1 MDWITHEE
9 DVWFDFRGSR
19 PEQLTPGR
27 FYRGTVDGFADFGV
41 FVDLCP
47 QVTGLLH
54 RSELDQRLESLDWD
68 SGDTVFVQVKN
79 VRDNGNVDLA
89 WSIRQSEREFRGAK
103 IHDPGGE
110 RDGEDIETDDDD
122 GDGPVRHIPQRE
134 NGQEGNVQAA
144 AGETESVATE
154 DDETS
159 VEATEDD
166 TAAADDEGTPRT
178 QTGETDHVDAAEDET
193 GEEETADVGTQTEK
207 EATEE
212 AEAADGDGA
221 EAAVVTDETDETDEE
236 APERVEVAS
245 LADRVDERV
254 RLEAEITRIRQTS
267 GPTVFGLEDETGT
280 VDAAAFVEAGVR
292 AYPDV
297 ETGDAVRLDGEVERR
312 RGELQVET
320 EELTVLS
327 GDEASTVADRRSAAL
342 TSRATPDA
350 VEPLADHEPA
360 VALSDAVAE
369 AATAVRRAV
378 FEGRPVVV
386 RHAATADGHVAGA
399 AIERALLP
407 LVRAEH
413 DESDAEYHYFDRRP
427 LDDPV
432 YGMDPATAD
441 VTRMLNDRDRHDEAL
456 PLVVLAGVGSE
467 TESLDGLELLGV
479 YDAERL
485 VVDARPVDEAVAAE
499 VETTLAPDGPADL
512 TTGAIASDLAAAV
525 TDDDEVRESLAHL
538 PATSY
543 WESPPETYVALAA
556 EAGHDAADCRRRR
569 EAVALEAHYQSYED
583 KRELVGDLLFDDA
596 AAPATTRPESE
607 GRVGGDLAEHVSEQ
621 FRQKL
626 DDEVRTAEANVER
639 HEQNGVSVVVL
650 DAEAYA
656 HRYDF
661 PPTTLLV
668 DELHR
673 RSRDGQDGAVLTLG
687 LERDELHVRS
697 TAAVDVR
704 EAARAAR
711 EAVPDA
717 GVEARGHGGRIG
729 FLAGEREAVVDA
741 VTRAVVEQVVAV
753 DA

>member
-68 SGDTVFVQVKN
+68 AGDTVFVQVKN

-103 IHDPGGE
+103 VHDPGGDD
-110 RDGEDIETDDDD
+110 DGADIDHDDDD
-122 GDGPVRHIPQRE
+122 DGPVRHTPTRGDDGRSSTSSRTTADE
-134 NGQEGNVQAA
+134 AEETGDADADE
-144 AGETESVATE
+144 AGDADDGAGDDAD

-159 VEATEDD
+159 DANDAGDDASATDGSTDASTARDD
-166 TAAADDEGTPRT
+166 PAGPADPDDEP
-178 QTGETDHVDAAEDET
+178 
-193 GEEETADVGTQTEK
+193 
-207 EATEE
+207 
-212 AEAADGDGA
+212 
-221 EAAVVTDETDETDEE
+221 TDEP
-236 APERVEVAS
+236 PERVTIDS
-245 LADRVDERV
+245 LADRIGDAVRV
-254 RLEAEITRIRQTS
+254 EAEVTRVRQTS

-297 ETGDAVRLDGEVERR
+297 ETGDAVRVDGEAERR

-320 EELTVLS
+320 EDLVVLS
-327 GDEASTVADRRSAAL
+327 GDEAGAVAERRSAAL
-342 TSRATPDA
+342 TDRARPDA
-350 VEPLADHEPA
+350 AEPLADHGPA
-360 VALSDAVAE
+360 VALSDDARE

-399 AIERALLP
+399 AIERAVLP
-407 LVRAEH
+407 LVRDEH

-441 VTRMLNDRDRHDEAL
+441 ASRMLTDRDRHGEAL

-467 TESLDGLELLGV
+467 AESLDGLELLGI

-485 VVDARPVDEAVAAE
+485 VLDATPVDDGVAEE

-512 TTGAIASDLAAAV
+512 TTGALAADLAAAV

-543 WESPPETYVALAA
+543 WEDPPEAYVSLAA
-556 EAGHDAADCRRRR
+556 EHGHDADDCRRRR

-583 KRELVGDLLFDDA
+583 KRELVGDLLFDDV
-596 AAPATTRPESE
+596 AAPATTRPESDD
-607 GRVGGDLAEHVSEQ
+607 RVGGDLAGHVSEQ
-621 FRQKL
+621 FREKL
-626 DDEVRTAEANVER
+626 RAEVETAEANVER
-639 HEQNGVSVVVL
+639 HEQSGVGVVVL

-673 RSRDGQDGAVLTLG
+673 RSRDEQTVLTLA

-697 TAAVDVR
+697 TADVDVR
-704 EAARAAR
+704 AAARVAR

-729 FLAGEREAVVDA
+729 FLAGEREQVVDA
-741 VTRAVVEQVVAV
+741 VTRAVVEQVVPV

>member
-19 PEQLTPGR
+19 PEQLVPGR
-27 FYRGTVDGFADFGV
+27 FYRGSVDGFADFGV

-54 RSELDQRLESLDWD
+54 RSELDRRLESLDWD
-68 SGDTVFVQVKN
+68 PGDTVFVQVKN

-103 IHDPGGE
+103 IHDPEGE
-110 RDGEDIETDDDD
+110 NDGEDIETTDD
-122 GDGPVRHIPQRE
+122 GDEGPVRHTPQRG
-134 NGQEGNVQAA
+134 NGETGNAQAA
-144 AGETESVATE
+144 TDNASESAAETESGATE
-154 DDETS
+154 EPTSDETES
-159 VEATEDD
+159 
-166 TAAADDEGTPRT
+166 
-178 QTGETDHVDAAEDET
+178 
-193 GEEETADVGTQTEK
+193 ETADVGSDETAETEAVAEDAEPDAETEDTDVDDAAE
-207 EATEE
+207 EADVEAAEE
-212 AEAADGDGA
+212 AETDADD
-221 EAAVVTDETDETDEE
+221 
-236 APERVEVAS
+236 APERAEVAS
-245 LADRVDERV
+245 LADRVGDRV
-254 RLEAEITRIRQTS
+254 RVEAEVTRVRQTS

-292 AYPDV
+292 AYPEV

-320 EELTVLS
+320 EELTILA

-342 TSRATPDA
+342 TDRATPTA
-350 VEPLADHEPA
+350 VEPLADHGPA
-360 VALSDAVAE
+360 VAISDAVGE

-378 FEGRPVVV
+378 FEGRPIVV

-399 AIERALLP
+399 AVERAVLP
-407 LVRAEH
+407 LVREEH

-441 VTRMLNDRDRHDEAL
+441 VTRMLNDRDRHDEQL

-467 TESLDGLELLGV
+467 AESLDGLELLGV

-485 VVDARPVDEAVAAE
+485 VVDARPVDDAVAAE

-512 TTGAIASDLAAAV
+512 TTGAIAADLAAAV
-525 TDDDEVRESLAHL
+525 TEDADVRESLAHL

-543 WESPPETYVALAA
+543 WEAPPESYVALAA
-556 EAGHDAADCRRRR
+556 EAGHDAEDCRRRR

-621 FRQKL
+621 FREKL
-626 DDEVRTAEANVER
+626 GDEVRTAEANVER

-661 PPTTLLV
+661 PPTPLLV

-673 RSRDGQDGAVLTLG
+673 RSRDEHAGAVLTLG

-697 TAAVDVR
+697 TGTVDVR
-704 EAARAAR
+704 AAASAAR

>member
-27 FYRGTVDGFADFGV
+27 FYRGSVDGFADFGV

-54 RSELDQRLESLDWD
+54 RSELDRRLESLDWEP
-68 SGDTVFVQVKN
+68 GDTVFVQVKN

-103 IHDPGGE
+103 IHDPDGE
-110 RDGEDIETDDDD
+110 HDGEDIETDDD
-122 GDGPVRHIPQRE
+122 GDGPVRHTPQRE
-134 NGQEGNVQAA
+134 NGQEGNAQAA
-144 AGETESVATE
+144 AGETEPVA
-154 DDETS
+154 DDSDADETS
-159 VEATEDD
+159 VEDPQAEHATESDEQGTDTLAAEHAADEPTDTADVSEAEEDD
-166 TAAADDEGTPRT
+166 TDADSSNSDAVPVAVESDDAGADDDP
-178 QTGETDHVDAAEDET
+178 
-193 GEEETADVGTQTEK
+193 
-207 EATEE
+207 
-212 AEAADGDGA
+212 
-221 EAAVVTDETDETDEE
+221 
-236 APERVEVAS
+236 PERVEIVS
-245 LADRVDERV
+245 LADRVGETVRV
-254 RLEAEITRIRQTS
+254 EAEVTRIRQTS
-267 GPTVFGLEDETGT
+267 GPTVFGLEDETGG

-292 AYPDV
+292 AYPEV

-320 EELTVLS
+320 ESLSVLD

-342 TSRATPDA
+342 TDRATPDL
-350 VEPLADHEPA
+350 VEPLADHGPA
-360 VALSDAVAE
+360 VALSDAVGE

-441 VTRMLNDRDRHDEAL
+441 ATRMLNDRDRHGEAL

-467 TESLDGLELLGV
+467 VESLDGLELLGV

-485 VVDARPVDEAVAAE
+485 VVDAQPVDGVVGDE

-512 TTGAIASDLAAAV
+512 TTGAIAADLAAAV

-543 WESPPETYVALAA
+543 WEAPPEAYVDLAA
-556 EAGHDAADCRRRR
+556 EAGHDLEDCRRRR

-583 KRELVGDLLFDDA
+583 KRELIGDLLFDDA
-596 AAPATTRPESE
+596 AAPATTRPKSE

-621 FRQKL
+621 FREKL
-626 DDEVRTAEANVER
+626 GNEVRTAESNVER

-661 PPTTLLV
+661 PPTPLLV

-673 RSRDGQDGAVLTLG
+673 RRRDEHAGAVLTLG

-697 TAAVDVR
+697 TASVDVR

-711 EAVPDA
+711 ETVPNA

>member
-19 PEQLTPGR
+19 PEQLVPGR
-27 FYRGTVDGFADFGV
+27 FYRGSVDGFADFGV

-54 RSELDQRLESLDWD
+54 RSELDRRLESLDWD
-68 SGDTVFVQVKN
+68 PGDTVFVQVKN

-103 IHDPGGE
+103 IHDPDGE
-110 RDGEDIETDDDD
+110 HDGEDIETTDD
-122 GDGPVRHIPQRE
+122 GDDGPVRHTPQRG
-134 NGQEGNVQAA
+134 NGETGNAQAA
-144 AGETESVATE
+144 ASDATE
-154 DDETS
+154 TAD
-159 VEATEDD
+159 A
-166 TAAADDEGTPRT
+166 AAADDATEGADEGAETEDAGAGADDESPEVDAT
-178 QTGETDHVDAAEDET
+178 DADAGADEAETDAGADTTDADAGADAAEEPAP
-193 GEEETADVGTQTEK
+193 ETA
-207 EATEE
+207 
-212 AEAADGDGA
+212 GA
-221 EAAVVTDETDETDEE
+221 DEE
-236 APERVEVAS
+236 PPERVEIAS
-245 LADRVDERV
+245 LADRVGDRV
-254 RLEAEITRIRQTS
+254 RVEAEITRIRQTS

-320 EELTVLS
+320 EALSVLA

-342 TSRATPDA
+342 TDRATPTA
-350 VEPLADHEPA
+350 VEPLADHGPA
-360 VALSDAVAE
+360 VALSDAVGE
-369 AATAVRRAV
+369 AATAIRRAV
-378 FEGRPVVV
+378 FEGRPIVV

-399 AIERALLP
+399 AVERAVLP

-441 VTRMLNDRDRHDEAL
+441 VTRMLNDRDRHGEQL

-467 TESLDGLELLGV
+467 AESLDGLELLGV

-512 TTGAIASDLAAAV
+512 TTGALAADLAAAV
-525 TDDDEVRESLAHL
+525 TDDDDVRASLAHL

-543 WESPPETYVALAA
+543 WETPPEAYVALAA
-556 EAGHDAADCRRRR
+556 EAGHDAEDCRRRR

-607 GRVGGDLAEHVSEQ
+607 GRVGGDLAQHVSEQ
-621 FRQKL
+621 FREKL
-626 DDEVRTAEANVER
+626 GDEVRTAEANVER

-661 PPTTLLV
+661 PPTPLLV

-673 RSRDGQDGAVLTLG
+673 RSRDEHAGAVLTLG

-697 TAAVDVR
+697 TADVDVR
-704 EAARAAR
+704 AAAGAAR

-741 VTRAVVEQVVAV
+741 VTRAVVEQVVTV

>member
-19 PEQLTPGR
+19 PEQLVPGR
-27 FYRGTVDGFADFGV
+27 FYRGSVDGFADFGV

-54 RSELDQRLESLDWD
+54 RSELDRRLESLDWD
-68 SGDTVFVQVKN
+68 PGDTVFVQVKN

-103 IHDPGGE
+103 IHDPDGE
-110 RDGEDIETDDDD
+110 HDGEDIETTDD
-122 GDGPVRHIPQRE
+122 GDDGPVRHTPQRG
-134 NGQEGNVQAA
+134 NGETGNAQAA
-144 AGETESVATE
+144 ASDATE
-154 DDETS
+154 TAD
-159 VEATEDD
+159 A
-166 TAAADDEGTPRT
+166 AAADDATEDADEGA
-178 QTGETDHVDAAEDET
+178 ETEDAGAGADDESPEVDATDADAGADAAETDAGADTTDADT
-193 GEEETADVGTQTEK
+193 GADAAEEPAPETA
-207 EATEE
+207 
-212 AEAADGDGA
+212 GA
-221 EAAVVTDETDETDEE
+221 DEE
-236 APERVEVAS
+236 PPERVEIAS
-245 LADRVDERV
+245 LADRVGDRV
-254 RLEAEITRIRQTS
+254 RVEAEITRIRQTS

-320 EELTVLS
+320 EALSVLA

-342 TSRATPDA
+342 TDRATPTA
-350 VEPLADHEPA
+350 VEPLADHGPA
-360 VALSDAVAE
+360 VALSDAVGE
-369 AATAVRRAV
+369 AATAIRRAV
-378 FEGRPVVV
+378 FEGRPIVV

-399 AIERALLP
+399 AVERAVLP

-441 VTRMLNDRDRHDEAL
+441 VTRMLNDRDRHGEQL

-467 TESLDGLELLGV
+467 AESLDGLELLGV

-512 TTGAIASDLAAAV
+512 TTGALAADLAAAV
-525 TDDDEVRESLAHL
+525 TDDDDVRASLAHL

-543 WESPPETYVALAA
+543 WETPPEAYVALAA
-556 EAGHDAADCRRRR
+556 EAGHDAEDCRRRR

-607 GRVGGDLAEHVSEQ
+607 GRVGGDLAQHVSEQ
-621 FRQKL
+621 FREKL
-626 DDEVRTAEANVER
+626 GDEVRTAEANVER

-661 PPTTLLV
+661 PPTPLLV

-673 RSRDGQDGAVLTLG
+673 RSRDEHAGAVLTLG

-697 TAAVDVR
+697 TADVDVR
-704 EAARAAR
+704 AAAGAAR

-741 VTRAVVEQVVAV
+741 VTRAVVEQVVTV

>member
-19 PEQLTPGR
+19 PEQLTPDR

-68 SGDTVFVQVKN
+68 PGDTVFVQVTN

-103 IHDPGGE
+103 IHDPGSE
-110 RDGEDIETDDDD
+110 DDGADIDQDDDD
-122 GDGPVRHIPQRE
+122 DGPVRHTPTR
-134 NGQEGNVQAA
+134 G
-144 AGETESVATE
+144 
-154 DDETS
+154 DDGRSSTS
-159 VEATEDD
+159 SRT
-166 TAAADDEGTPRT
+166 TADD
-178 QTGETDHVDAAEDET
+178 A
-193 GEEETADVGTQTEK
+193 
-207 EATEE
+207 E
-212 AEAADGDGA
+212 AEADAETDGST
-221 EAAVVTDETDETDEE
+221 EAATRADRTESTDEP
-236 APERVEVAS
+236 PERVTVAS
-245 LADRVDERV
+245 LADRVGDEVRV
-254 RLEAEITRIRQTS
+254 EAEVTRVRQTS

-292 AYPDV
+292 AYPEV

-320 EELTVLS
+320 EELVVLS
-327 GDEASTVADRRSAAL
+327 GGEAGAVAERRSAAL
-342 TSRATPDA
+342 TDRARPDA
-350 VEPLADHEPA
+350 AEPLADHPPA
-360 VALSDAVAE
+360 VALSTDVRE

-399 AIERALLP
+399 AIERAVLP
-407 LVRAEH
+407 LVRHEH

-441 VTRMLNDRDRHDEAL
+441 ASRMLTDRDRHDEAL
-456 PLVVLAGVGSE
+456 PLVVLAGVGSKA
-467 TESLDGLELLGV
+467 ESLDGLELLGI

-485 VVDARPVDEAVAAE
+485 VLDATPVDDGVADE
-499 VETTLAPDGPADL
+499 VETTLAPSAPTDL
-512 TTGAIASDLAAAV
+512 TTGAIAADLAAAV
-525 TDDDEVRESLAHL
+525 TDDDETRESLAHL

-543 WESPPETYVALAA
+543 WEAPPETYVSLAA
-556 EAGHDAADCRRRR
+556 EHGHDAEDCRRRR

-583 KRELVGDLLFDDA
+583 KRELVDDLLFDDV

-607 GRVGGDLAEHVSEQ
+607 NRVGGDLADHVSEQ
-621 FRQKL
+621 FDEKL
-626 DDEVRTAEANVER
+626 RTELQTAEANVER
-639 HEQNGVSVVVL
+639 HERSGVSVAVL

-673 RSRDGQDGAVLTLG
+673 RTRDEQTGTVLTLA

-697 TAAVDVR
+697 TADVDVR
-704 EAARAAR
+704 AAASAAG
-711 EAVPDA
+711 ETVPDA

-729 FLAGEREAVVDA
+729 FLAGERDRVVDA
-741 VTRAVVEQVVAV
+741 VTRAVVDQAAPV

>member
-19 PEQLTPGR
+19 PEQLVPGR
-27 FYRGTVDGFADFGV
+27 FYRGSVDGFADFGV

-54 RSELDQRLESLDWD
+54 RSELDRRLESLDWD
-68 SGDTVFVQVKN
+68 PGDTVFVQVKN

-103 IHDPGGE
+103 IHDPEGE
-110 RDGEDIETDDDD
+110 HDGEDIETSDD
-122 GDGPVRHIPQRE
+122 GDDGPVRHTPQRG
-134 NGQEGNVQAA
+134 NGEAGDAQAA
-144 AGETESVATE
+144 TGDASEPTPDETESETADTGVADTAAVENVEPDTE
-154 DDETS
+154 TDAVDAG
-159 VEATEDD
+159 VDD
-166 TAAADDEGTPRT
+166 TAAAEDVEPDT
-178 QTGETDHVDAAEDET
+178 ETDAVDAGVEDTATAEESD
-193 GEEETADVGTQTEK
+193 
-207 EATEE
+207 ATE
-212 AEAADGDGA
+212 APVD
-221 EAAVVTDETDETDEE
+221 TDD
-236 APERVEVAS
+236 APERAEVAS

-254 RLEAEITRIRQTS
+254 RVEAEVTRIRQTS

-292 AYPDV
+292 AYPEV

-320 EELTVLS
+320 EDLTVLA

-342 TSRATPDA
+342 TDRATPGT
-350 VEPLADHEPA
+350 VEPLADHGPA
-360 VALSDAVAE
+360 IAITDAVGE
-369 AATAVRRAV
+369 AATVVRRAV
-378 FEGRPVVV
+378 FEGRPIVV

-399 AIERALLP
+399 AVERAVLP
-407 LVRAEH
+407 LVREEH
-413 DESDAEYHYFDRRP
+413 DETDAEYHYFDRRP

-432 YGMDPATAD
+432 YGMNPATAD
-441 VTRMLNDRDRHDEAL
+441 VTRMLNDRDRHGEQL
-456 PLVVLAGVGSE
+456 PLVILAGVGSE
-467 TESLDGLELLGV
+467 VESLDGLELLGV

-485 VVDARPVDEAVAAE
+485 VVDARPVDNAVVAE
-499 VETTLAPDGPADL
+499 VDATLAPDGPADL
-512 TTGAIASDLAAAV
+512 TTGAIAADLAAAV
-525 TDDDEVRESLAHL
+525 TDSAEVRESLSHL

-543 WESPPETYVALAA
+543 WDAPPESYVALAA
-556 EAGHDAADCRRRR
+556 EAGHDAEDCRRRR

-607 GRVGGDLAEHVSEQ
+607 GRVGGDLSEHVSEQ
-621 FRQKL
+621 FREKL
-626 DDEVRTAEANVER
+626 GDEVRTAEANVER

-668 DELHR
+668 EELHR
-673 RSRDGQDGAVLTLG
+673 RSRDEHTGAVLTLG

-697 TAAVDVR
+697 TGMVDVR
-704 EAARAAR
+704 AAASAAR

-729 FLAGEREAVVDA
+729 FLAGQREAVVDA
-741 VTRAVVEQVVAV
+741 VTRAVVEQVVTV

>member
-19 PEQLTPGR
+19 PEQLVPGR
-27 FYRGTVDGFADFGV
+27 FYRGSVDGFADFGV

-54 RSELDQRLESLDWD
+54 RSELDRRLESLDWD
-68 SGDTVFVQVKN
+68 PGDTVFVQVKN

-103 IHDPGGE
+103 IHDPDGE
-110 RDGEDIETDDDD
+110 HDGEDIETTDD
-122 GDGPVRHIPQRE
+122 GDDGPVRHTPQRG
-134 NGQEGNVQAA
+134 NGETGNAQAA
-144 AGETESVATE
+144 ASDATE
-154 DDETS
+154 TAD
-159 VEATEDD
+159 A
-166 TAAADDEGTPRT
+166 AAADDATEGADEGAETEDAGAGADDESPEVDT
-178 QTGETDHVDAAEDET
+178 TDADAGADEAETDAGADTTDADTGADAAEEPAP
-193 GEEETADVGTQTEK
+193 ETA
-207 EATEE
+207 
-212 AEAADGDGA
+212 GA
-221 EAAVVTDETDETDEE
+221 DEE
-236 APERVEVAS
+236 PPERVEIAS
-245 LADRVDERV
+245 LADRVGDRV
-254 RLEAEITRIRQTS
+254 RVEAEITRIRQTS

-320 EELTVLS
+320 EALSVLA

-342 TSRATPDA
+342 TDRATPTA
-350 VEPLADHEPA
+350 VEPLADHGPA
-360 VALSDAVAE
+360 VALSDAVGE
-369 AATAVRRAV
+369 AATAIRRAV
-378 FEGRPVVV
+378 FEGRPIVV

-399 AIERALLP
+399 AVERAVLP

-441 VTRMLNDRDRHDEAL
+441 VTRMLNDRDRHGEQL

-467 TESLDGLELLGV
+467 AESLDGLELLGV

-512 TTGAIASDLAAAV
+512 TTGALAADLAAAV
-525 TDDDEVRESLAHL
+525 TDDDDVRASLAHL

-543 WESPPETYVALAA
+543 WETPPEAYVALAA
-556 EAGHDAADCRRRR
+556 EAGHDAEDCRRRR

-607 GRVGGDLAEHVSEQ
+607 GRVGGDLAQHVSEQ
-621 FRQKL
+621 FREKL
-626 DDEVRTAEANVER
+626 GDEVRTAEANVER

-661 PPTTLLV
+661 PPTPLLV

-673 RSRDGQDGAVLTLG
+673 RSRDEHAGAVLTLG

-697 TAAVDVR
+697 TADVDVR
-704 EAARAAR
+704 AAAGAAR

-741 VTRAVVEQVVAV
+741 VTRAVVEQVVTV

>member
-27 FYRGTVDGFADFGV
+27 FYRGSVDGFADFGV

-54 RSELDQRLESLDWD
+54 RSELDRRLESLDWD
-68 SGDTVFVQVKN
+68 PGDTVFVQVKN

-103 IHDPGGE
+103 VHDPGGE
-110 RDGEDIETDDDD
+110 HDGEDIETDDGDD
-122 GDGPVRHIPQRE
+122 EGPVRHTPQRE
-134 NGQEGNVQAA
+134 NGQEGNAQAA
-144 AGETESVATE
+144 AGETEPAAAESSDDSGADGADGTEASAADGTEASAADEGTDGTAATE
-154 DDETS
+154 DASATDETETS
-159 VEATEDD
+159 ATDETGD
-166 TAAADDEGTPRT
+166 TAA
-178 QTGETDHVDAAEDET
+178 
-193 GEEETADVGTQTEK
+193 TADV
-207 EATEE
+207 
-212 AEAADGDGA
+212 
-221 EAAVVTDETDETDEE
+221 DEP
-236 APERVEVAS
+236 PERVEIAT
-245 LADRVDERV
+245 LADRVGDRV
-254 RLEAEITRIRQTS
+254 RVEAEVIRIRQTS
-267 GPTVFGLEDETGT
+267 GPTVFGLEDETGS

-292 AYPDV
+292 AYPEV

-320 EELTVLS
+320 ETLSVLD
-327 GDEASTVADRRSAAL
+327 GDEANTVADRRSAAL
-342 TSRATPDA
+342 TDRATPES

-360 VALSDAVAE
+360 AALSGAVAE

-399 AIERALLP
+399 AIERAVLP

-441 VTRMLNDRDRHDEAL
+441 ASRMLNDRDRHGEKL

-467 TESLDGLELLGV
+467 VESLDGLELLGV

-485 VVDARPVDEAVAAE
+485 VVDARPVDGAVAAE
-499 VETTLAPDGPADL
+499 VETTLSPDGPADL
-512 TTGAIASDLAAAV
+512 TTGALAADLAAAA

-543 WESPPETYVALAA
+543 WESPPEAYEALAA

-607 GRVGGDLAEHVSEQ
+607 DRVGGDLAEHVSEQ
-621 FRQKL
+621 FREKL
-626 DDEVRTAEANVER
+626 ADEVRTAEANVER
-639 HEQNGVSVVVL
+639 HEQDGVSVVVL

-661 PPTTLLV
+661 PPTPLLV

-673 RSRDGQDGAVLTLG
+673 RSRDEHAGAVLTLG

-697 TAAVDVR
+697 TASVDVR

-711 EAVPDA
+711 EAVPHA